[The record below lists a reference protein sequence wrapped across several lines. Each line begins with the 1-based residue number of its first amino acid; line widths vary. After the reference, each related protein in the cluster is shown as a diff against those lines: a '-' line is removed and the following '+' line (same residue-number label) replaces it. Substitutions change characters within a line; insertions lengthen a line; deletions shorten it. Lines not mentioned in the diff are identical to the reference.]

1 MVIDFH
7 GHVGSWDSIGA
18 TQQQSDI
25 LRAMDFAGVDTACV
39 FNIFHSNVALGNR
52 LTAQF
57 VSAHPDRFIGFGFV
71 TPHYPEDME
80 RELLR
85 AVKEFGMKGIKI
97 YPPYFDR
104 SVEDPI
110 WEPVFAFAHARKL
123 DAQLPP
129 RRTVRRFG
137 SATGRVAFSRASR
150 RQAH

>member
-1 MVIDFH
+1 
-7 GHVGSWDSIGA
+7 
-18 TQQQSDI
+18 
-25 LRAMDFAGVDTACV
+25 MDFAGVDTACV

-110 WEPVFAFAHARKL
+110 WEPVFAFAHARKVPIISHT
-123 DAQLPP
+123 DGNDPI
-129 RRTVRRFG
+129 V
-137 SATGRVAFSRASR
+137 
-150 RQAH
+150 